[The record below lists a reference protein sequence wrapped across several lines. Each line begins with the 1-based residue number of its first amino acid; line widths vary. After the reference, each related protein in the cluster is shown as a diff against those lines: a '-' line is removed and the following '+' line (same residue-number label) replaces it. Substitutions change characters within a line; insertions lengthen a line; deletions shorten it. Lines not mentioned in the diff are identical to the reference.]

1 MFFSEFHSL
10 AVAQVSALTPQLSP
24 TSGQISM
31 TLFGKNFGISTSFR
45 EVLIGASSCS
55 MVVFT
60 SDTSVRCSTAPGW
73 GLLQLVLM
81 KVNGEQGFN
90 FSSASLNFTGD
101 LCMLF
106 F

>member
-1 MFFSEFHSL
+1 MFFLDFHSL

-24 TSGQISM
+24 TSGQILM
-31 TLFGKNFGISTSFR
+31 TLFGMNFGISTSFR

-55 MVVFT
+55 MVNFT
-60 SDTSVRCSTAPGW
+60 SDTSVSCSTAPGW

-81 KVNGEQGFN
+81 KVNGDQG